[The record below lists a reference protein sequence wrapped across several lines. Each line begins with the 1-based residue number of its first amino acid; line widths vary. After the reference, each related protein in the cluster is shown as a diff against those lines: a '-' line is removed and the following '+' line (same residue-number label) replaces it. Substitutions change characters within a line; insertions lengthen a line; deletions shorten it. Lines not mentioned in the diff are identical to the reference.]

1 MLATIAGTASWRKV
15 NADMEGTARREV
27 VPMLECVMP
36 LRMCRKKLLH
46 GQADAGDQMP
56 ESIET

>member
-1 MLATIAGTASWRKV
+1 
-15 NADMEGTARREV
+15 
-27 VPMLECVMP
+27 MLECVMP